1 MLYARCCNNNKA
13 DTVLSL
19 FEQAVSERGLPS
31 RVRSDYGMENYH
43 VGAYMIQHRGGNR
56 GSILTGSSVHNTR
69 VERAHRDIFSGVLVF
84 YSRIFEELE
93 YEELLDIE
101 DDVHLFCLHYVYTN
115 RINRSLNEFM
125 LQMNHH
131 PVSTERNLSPLQ
143 MWEKGMLEALRFPEA
158 TVLQTPEDLDS
169 FGIDTDGQY
178 SVDDEDYQVDVSPPN
193 LNLPVECYEM
203 LPSWDENDGLS
214 GKDLFQRCVDI
225 VIQCL
230 ENQN

>member
-1 MLYARCCNNNKA
+1 
-13 DTVLSL
+13 
-19 FEQAVSERGLPS
+19 
-31 RVRSDYGMENYH
+31 
-43 VGAYMIQHRGGNR
+43 
-56 GSILTGSSVHNTR
+56 
-69 VERAHRDIFSGVLVF
+69 
-84 YSRIFEELE
+84 
-93 YEELLDIE
+93 
-101 DDVHLFCLHYVYTN
+101 
-115 RINRSLNEFM
+115 
-125 LQMNHH
+125 
-131 PVSTERNLSPLQ
+131 
-143 MWEKGMLEALRFPEA
+143 MLEALRFPEA